1 MKIRSL
7 GKSLWENLSRE
18 IVRNSKENH
27 LASVR
32 EENPRIYLLLTCENI
47 FDCSILDADNNSS
60 ADQFLAIF
68 VANQNSFT
76 QKQRIHYVFLEVSKI
91 PDELS
96 TAIE

>member
-1 MKIRSL
+1 VDKQNTDENSL
-7 GKSLWENLSRE
+7 SRRNSRGKSS
-18 IVRNSKENH
+18 ENH

-47 FDCSILDADNNSS
+47 FDCSIFDADNDPS

-68 VANQNSFT
+68 VAYQNSFT
-76 QKQRIHYVFLEVSKI
+76 QKQRIHYAFLEVSNF

-96 TAIE
+96 TAIV